1 MDVDGRIHHGRVW
14 PVPMKILVTGGG
26 GFLGQA
32 ICRQLVASGHS
43 VRSMNRRHHAT
54 LDAIGVDQRSADV
67 ASLDLVIEAARGVDA
82 IIHSAGRVGAWGRLE
97 DYYETNVRGT
107 DNVLAACE
115 LNEID
120 KLVLT
125 SSPSV
130 VHNGADLE
138 GVDESV
144 PYATHF
150 SSAYAQTKALA
161 EQRVLAANGAQLA
174 TVALRPHFVWGPGD
188 PNLLPRI
195 LGRARRGQLRL
206 IGDVAKKIDTVFVD
220 NAAEAHLLALEKLS
234 IGSPIAGKAYFI
246 SQGEPVTHEALF
258 NSWLKADGLP
268 PESRRLPLGLARFV
282 GAVLETTWRTFG
294 AANEPP
300 LTRFLVEQMSTS
312 HWFNIDAARRDL
324 DYKPRVSMAEGLARL
339 SQHLARERM
348 QQRRDA

>member
-1 MDVDGRIHHGRVW
+1 
-14 PVPMKILVTGGG
+14 MKILVTGGG
-26 GFLGQA
+26 GFLGQS
-32 ICRQLVASGHS
+32 ICRQLVARGH
-43 VRSMNRRHHAT
+43 VIRSMNRQHYAA
-54 LDAIGVDQRSADV
+54 LDAIGVEQRSADV
-67 ASLDLVIEAARGVDA
+67 ASLDMVIEAAAGVDA
-82 IIHSAGRVGAWGRLE
+82 IIHSAGRVGAWGRVE

-115 LNEID
+115 LNGIE

-130 VHNGADLE
+130 VHNGTDLE

-161 EQRVLAANGAQLA
+161 EQRVLGANSAQLA

-206 IGDVAKKIDTVFVD
+206 IGDVAKKVDTVYVD
-220 NAAEAHLLALEKLS
+220 NAAEAHVLAVEKIAL
-234 IGSPIAGKAYFI
+234 GSPIAGKVYFI
-246 SQGEPVTHEALF
+246 SQGEPITHEALVG
-258 NSWLKADGLP
+258 SWLKADGFP
-268 PESRRLPLGLARFV
+268 PETRHMPLGLARFL
-282 GAVLETTWRTFG
+282 GAALETVYRTLG
-294 AANEPP
+294 ISSEPP
-300 LTRFLVEQMSTS
+300 LTRFLVEQLSTS

-324 DYKPRVSMAEGLARL
+324 GYAPRVSMAEGLARL
-339 SQHLARERM
+339 SQYLARERM
-348 QQRRDA
+348 QQRN

>member
-1 MDVDGRIHHGRVW
+1 
-14 PVPMKILVTGGG
+14 MKILVTGGG
-26 GFLGQA
+26 GFLGQS
-32 ICRQLVASGHS
+32 ICRQLVARGHV
-43 VRSMNRRHHAT
+43 VRSMNRQHYPA
-54 LDAIGVDQRSADV
+54 LDAIGVEQRSADI
-67 ASLDLVIEAARGVDA
+67 ASLDLVIEAAAGVDA
-82 IIHSAGRVGAWGRLE
+82 IIHSAGRVGAWGRVE

-115 LNEID
+115 LNGID

-130 VHNGADLE
+130 VHDGGDLE

-161 EQRVLAANGAQLA
+161 EQRVLAANSAQLA

-206 IGDVAKKIDTVFVD
+206 IGDVAKKIDTVYID
-220 NAAEAHLLALEKLS
+220 NAAEAHVLAVEKLEV
-234 IGSPIAGKAYFI
+234 GSPIAGKVYFI
-246 SQGEPVTHEALF
+246 SQGEPITHEALVS
-258 NSWLKADGLP
+258 SWLKADGFP
-268 PESRRLPLGLARFV
+268 PETRHVPLGVARFL
-282 GAVLETTWRTFG
+282 GAALETIYRTLG
-294 AANEPP
+294 ISSEPP
-300 LTRFLVEQMSTS
+300 LTRFMVEQLSTS

-324 DYKPRVSMAEGLARL
+324 GYAPRVSTAEGLARL

-348 QQRRDA
+348 QQRN